1 MYWIRILAT
10 KPPPAKATPAPRPVA
25 GTASTTARPAAEPRE
40 KAKAP
45 PARTPATATAAAS
58 NVGRATMG
66 SAQESNA
73 APASVGDAPEPSALS
88 SRGADR
94 AAAAPTNSDAASQQ
108 DVAPN
113 AVPEPD
119 PGLIQVKSVQPEFP
133 IAVVQRIHK
142 GHVEVRFEVDSGG
155 TVVDATVVA
164 SSSPRLNIAAVEAIM
179 QWRFKPTPASHTAL
193 VDLVFDSDK

>member
-10 KPPPAKATPAPRPVA
+10 KPPPAKVTPAPRPVA
-25 GTASTTARPAAEPRE
+25 GTASTTAKPAAEPRE

-45 PARTPATATAAAS
+45 PAHAPTATAAAS
-58 NVGRATMG
+58 DVGRATRG

-73 APASVGDAPEPSALS
+73 APASIGDAPEPSALS

-94 AAAAPTNSDAASQQ
+94 AAAAPANSDAASQQ
-108 DVAPN
+108 DLAPS
-113 AVPEPD
+113 AVLEPD

-133 IAVVQRIHK
+133 VAVVQRIHK

-155 TVVDATVVA
+155 KVVDATVVA
-164 SSSPRLNIAAVEAIM
+164 SSSPRLNNAAVDAIM